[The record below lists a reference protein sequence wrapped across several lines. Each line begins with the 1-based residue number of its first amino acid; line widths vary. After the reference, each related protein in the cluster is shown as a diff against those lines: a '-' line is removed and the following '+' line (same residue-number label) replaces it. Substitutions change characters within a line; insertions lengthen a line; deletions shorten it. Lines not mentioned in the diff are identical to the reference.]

1 MYVLKCKSFR
11 YCFWLVAIFVYDVY
25 TFLFNSFFDSLVE
38 LSDKLLEDQRV
49 NIFAQLIEQKPV
61 SNSKSTANGF
71 HFIHHA
77 QSGSALEQHL
87 SKSGHEEYYEPVTD
101 LESSN
106 DGEDN
111 KPEPKEDVNLLVD
124 NVQR

>member
-1 MYVLKCKSFR
+1 MDSWSSRWICTEVCLLQPFNPFWVKLVLWYTVTLYTKSKI
-11 YCFWLVAIFVYDVY
+11 L
-25 TFLFNSFFDSLVE
+25 
-38 LSDKLLEDQRV
+38 
-49 NIFAQLIEQKPV
+49 P
-61 SNSKSTANGF
+61 
-71 HFIHHA
+71 
-77 QSGSALEQHL
+77 
-87 SKSGHEEYYEPVTD
+87 KSGHEEYYEPVTD